1 MNVAE
6 WLRNWGLGQY
16 EAAFRHHDITE
27 AVLPELTDED
37 FKELGIRS
45 LGHRRTLT
53 KAIRALAAG
62 SKADSSNRLSS
73 SIESGPDIV
82 PSFSASNEAEKRQLT
97 VMFCDLVGSTAL
109 STRLELEKLR
119 ELII

>member
-16 EAAFRHHDITE
+16 EAAFRDHDITE

-45 LGHRRTLT
+45 LGHRR
-53 KAIRALAAG
+53 
-62 SKADSSNRLSS
+62 LS
-73 SIESGPDIV
+73 ITHI
-82 PSFSASNEAEKRQLT
+82 
-97 VMFCDLVGSTAL
+97 
-109 STRLELEKLR
+109 
-119 ELII
+119 